1 MSFFPEYEEYRKH
14 THILIPFIPVTKSQ
28 WFVCYKSDWLNSITG
43 NIIYLSTSMGLF
55 GKVKTAKKVMDTIPQ
70 VDSPWNIILFIVNI
84 ILPGTE

>member
-1 MSFFPEYEEYRKH
+1 
-14 THILIPFIPVTKSQ
+14 
-28 WFVCYKSDWLNSITG
+28 
-43 NIIYLSTSMGLF
+43 MGLF